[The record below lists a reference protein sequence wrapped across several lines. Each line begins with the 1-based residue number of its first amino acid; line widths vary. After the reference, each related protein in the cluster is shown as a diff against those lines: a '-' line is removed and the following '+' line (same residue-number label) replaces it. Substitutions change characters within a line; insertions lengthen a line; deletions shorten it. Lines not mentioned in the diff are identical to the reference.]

1 MAKHQVATVGE
12 IPIGGRKVVEVAGRS
27 IGIFNIE
34 GEYFALRNTCP
45 HQGAALC
52 AGKLSGFVM
61 ASAPGQYTYTRRGEI
76 LRCPWHGWEFD
87 VKTGQSWIDPE
98 KTRVR
103 TYAVSVETVSPDGGP
118 SDRGAESTTAQ
129 CLEIDEETG
138 RAPGPLKA
146 ETYQVS
152 VEQQLVF
159 VEI

>member
-1 MAKHQVATVGE
+1 MAKHQVAAVGE

-61 ASAPGQYTYTRRGEI
+61 ANTPGQYTYTRRGEI

-103 TYAVSVETVSPDGGP
+103 TYAVSVENVSTDAP
-118 SDRGAESTTAQ
+118 SADADPADTAAPS
-129 CLEIDEETG
+129 LEIDEETG
-138 RAPGPLKA
+138 RTPGPLKA